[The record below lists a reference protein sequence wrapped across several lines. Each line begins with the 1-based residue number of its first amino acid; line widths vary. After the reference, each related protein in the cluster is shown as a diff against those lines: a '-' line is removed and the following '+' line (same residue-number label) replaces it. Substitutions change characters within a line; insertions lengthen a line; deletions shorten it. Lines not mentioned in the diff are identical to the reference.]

1 MYAFKLNV
9 DVYFLFQNIGEGTKM
24 TLARYILR
32 KRDNFVTG
40 LINIHMNDTNAVTKL
55 VIIHD
60 NDTIVDSGFI
70 SVYEND
76 TSVIRFQE
84 DGTR

>member
-9 DVYFLFQNIGEGTKM
+9 DVHFLFQNIGEGTKM

-40 LINIHMNDTNAVTKL
+40 LINIHMNDTMLLQNL
-55 VIIHD
+55 
-60 NDTIVDSGFI
+60 
-70 SVYEND
+70 
-76 TSVIRFQE
+76 
-84 DGTR
+84 

>member
-40 LINIHMNDTNAVTKL
+40 LINIHMNDTMLLQNL
-55 VIIHD
+55 
-60 NDTIVDSGFI
+60 
-70 SVYEND
+70 
-76 TSVIRFQE
+76 
-84 DGTR
+84 